1 MGPLVPR
8 VTPRP
13 LPDSG
18 PGARPR
24 IVGPA
29 IWPASGAPPQFRVDA
44 SGLPLWMVEM
54 ATSRALMESIE
65 HRSAD
70 NYYFGGEVEGV
81 FGTGDRWTVPEPA
94 WRRLGAAGLLYY
106 RLVAYDQ
113 GGAGGSTFSVD
124 DQHLGELPRLVVAA
138 IGGPTGA
145 CAAPTPT
152 IATPRVGRPAAAPT
166 ARPRGLAGDR
176 PA

>member
-1 MGPLVPR
+1 VSSP
-8 VTPRP
+8 TPRP
-13 LPDSG
+13 LPEPGSG
-18 PGARPR
+18 SRPR

-94 WRRLGAAGLLYY
+94 WRRLVAAGLLYY

-113 GGAGGSTFSVD
+113 GGVGGSTFSVD
-124 DQHLGELPRLVVAA
+124 DQHLGELPRLLIAA
-138 IGGPTGA
+138 IAGPTGA
-145 CAAPTPT
+145 
-152 IATPRVGRPAAAPT
+152 PAAAPT

>member
-1 MGPLVPR
+1 MPAVSRP
-8 VTPRP
+8 TPRP
-13 LPDSG
+13 LP
-18 PGARPR
+18 PGAAAVVPR

-29 IWPASGAPPQFRVDA
+29 SWPACAAPPQFRVDA
-44 SGLPLWMVEM
+44 AGLPLWMVEM

-65 HRSAD
+65 DRSGD

-81 FGTGDRWTVPEPA
+81 FGTGDRWTVPDQA

-113 GGAGGSTFSVD
+113 GGIGGCTFSVD
-124 DQHLGELPRLVVAA
+124 DQHLGELPRLMVAA
-138 IGGPTGA
+138 ADGGPR
-145 CAAPTPT
+145 CA
-152 IATPRVGRPAAAPT
+152 RPAAAPT